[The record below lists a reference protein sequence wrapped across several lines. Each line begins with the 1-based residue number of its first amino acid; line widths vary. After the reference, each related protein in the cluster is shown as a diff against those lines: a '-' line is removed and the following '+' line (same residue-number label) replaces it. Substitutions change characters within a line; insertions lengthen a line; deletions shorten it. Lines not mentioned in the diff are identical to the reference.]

1 MYNWHVIS
9 EGENHG
15 GVCPEGFH
23 VPSKEEWVIMFDY
36 INNGSHM
43 IADKL
48 KEAGMVHW
56 CGCVPWPGVGDSNA
70 FPGEN
75 VWCHEGENSSQG
87 CENYG
92 FLSGPDNADG
102 NTTGFTAL
110 PAGMRQDVSYENGPW
125 VSKYIRE
132 KAFFWTSTEYSE
144 DTTKAYSQTLKFDN
158 ISVNDGNNFT
168 SFPDVH
174 DSKGH
179 GFSIRCIAD

>member
-1 MYNWHVIS
+1 MTATWHEMTCMELDV
-9 EGENHG
+9 GRTFY
-15 GVCPEGFH
+15 V
-23 VPSKEEWVIMFDY
+23 Y
-36 INNGSHM
+36 IEFEPFICTLEVLNEC
-43 IADKL
+43 L
-48 KEAGMVHW
+48 K
-56 CGCVPWPGVGDSNA
+56 DIQNA

-110 PAGMRQDVSYENGPW
+110 PAGYRSMVVYESYPW
-125 VSKYIRE
+125 VSRAIRDL
-132 KAFFWTSTEYSE
+132 AYFWTSTEYSE
-144 DTTKAYSQTLKFDN
+144 DTTEAYSQTLKFDG
-158 ISVNDGNNFT
+158 ISVNNGDNFT

-174 DSKGH
+174 DSKGY